1 MYSNSLEQANG
12 NIKQQTVLMARCLS
26 QHKLMDAFKHA
37 SNMLSELRNPLL
49 SPKQYYELYVT
60 IYDTLT
66 TLQQYL
72 VENHKT
78 KHHLTDLY
86 ELVQYAG
93 NIIPRLYLMI
103 TVGSAYLYIEDSPK
117 LEICKDMIEMC
128 NGVQQPV
135 RGLFLRYYLS
145 QRTKEFFENGVIFI
159 DNKSEE
165 NIDKIFKIDFITTN
179 FIEMNKLWVRLQY
192 QGPLKEKD
200 LRTKERKE
208 LQVLIGSNLVRLSS
222 ILELSDV
229 DLYTENVLPRILEQV
244 VQCRDIIAQ
253 EYLLEIILKIFPEEF
268 QISGLT
274 KILECSLKLTPKT
287 SISKIIITLIER
299 MILFKKRSADY
310 TDSSVFN
317 KIWSY
322 LVTLDE
328 ERPDLPIKEFILI
341 ISSLTQLVQLW
352 DAPHPY
358 INLDSLYK
366 FIFYKKDDYTITEET
381 NNMLKKLLLIS
392 SSTNDFFG
400 ENIELDAAKT
410 TDDLYFNLITKCEYY
425 VELLVSLSN
434 EQLKIDTIE
443 TIFHTIFDNSN
454 KKTSKYKISNKDH
467 LIQFTKM
474 LQPCL
479 LENCEL
485 VSKFFHLIKNKNLQT
500 QFDLLNYCHNWI
512 ISTNSNRGYIL
523 ESLIVEYWKLIR
535 KYCKKINTKSP
546 LQKSKKKNETLTK
559 LHVEKID
566 SATFIK
572 QFFKTIG
579 RCIQEIPNAEI
590 QFKMNCT
597 TASLADQ
604 LKLKDLSYDFFVNA
618 FINFEEMSDSQL
630 QYQSIVYISQC
641 LQKTRSLF
649 AFEKNGEN
657 KSLSTAQNESNYY
670 ENLITKCTL
679 YGSKLLNKQDQ
690 CRSVLQCSHL
700 WWCTEVPALGEE
712 EGVTGSFFRDGKR
725 VLECLQRSLRVADS
739 VMDNCTSF
747 LLTVE
752 ILNRVLYYFIHG
764 ETSYV
769 TIKYCNGLIEL
780 IKTNLQFLE
789 RETRMATTSKNE
801 IENSVLNHQAD
812 SNSALPSTSSSAEHH
827 ANFLTCYGIGIDGT
841 IIKSFNKQESSK
853 LSDVLF
859 GKRLHQNEHDAID
872 KASAQKSFASIAKN
886 NRIPIEF
893 FERTLN
899 YIKLQRTVD
908 DRFKLIAT

>member
-12 NIKQQTVLMARCLS
+12 NIKQQTVLMTRCLS

-392 SSTNDFFG
+392 SSSLMIFL
-400 ENIELDAAKT
+400 EKIL
-410 TDDLYFNLITKCEYY
+410 NL
-425 VELLVSLSN
+425 
-434 EQLKIDTIE
+434 
-443 TIFHTIFDNSN
+443 
-454 KKTSKYKISNKDH
+454 
-467 LIQFTKM
+467 M
-474 LQPCL
+474 LQKQQMIC
-479 LENCEL
+479 
-485 VSKFFHLIKNKNLQT
+485 
-500 QFDLLNYCHNWI
+500 
-512 ISTNSNRGYIL
+512 ISI
-523 ESLIVEYWKLIR
+523 
-535 KYCKKINTKSP
+535 
-546 LQKSKKKNETLTK
+546 
-559 LHVEKID
+559 
-566 SATFIK
+566 
-572 QFFKTIG
+572 
-579 RCIQEIPNAEI
+579 
-590 QFKMNCT
+590 
-597 TASLADQ
+597 
-604 LKLKDLSYDFFVNA
+604 
-618 FINFEEMSDSQL
+618 
-630 QYQSIVYISQC
+630 
-641 LQKTRSLF
+641 
-649 AFEKNGEN
+649 
-657 KSLSTAQNESNYY
+657 
-670 ENLITKCTL
+670 
-679 YGSKLLNKQDQ
+679 
-690 CRSVLQCSHL
+690 
-700 WWCTEVPALGEE
+700 
-712 EGVTGSFFRDGKR
+712 
-725 VLECLQRSLRVADS
+725 
-739 VMDNCTSF
+739 
-747 LLTVE
+747 
-752 ILNRVLYYFIHG
+752 
-764 ETSYV
+764 
-769 TIKYCNGLIEL
+769 
-780 IKTNLQFLE
+780 
-789 RETRMATTSKNE
+789 
-801 IENSVLNHQAD
+801 
-812 SNSALPSTSSSAEHH
+812 
-827 ANFLTCYGIGIDGT
+827 
-841 IIKSFNKQESSK
+841 
-853 LSDVLF
+853 
-859 GKRLHQNEHDAID
+859 
-872 KASAQKSFASIAKN
+872 
-886 NRIPIEF
+886 
-893 FERTLN
+893 
-899 YIKLQRTVD
+899 
-908 DRFKLIAT
+908 